1 VITNPLSSAGLFLVQ
16 TIFDFTIFIFIMRFL
31 LQLVNANF
39 YNPLSQMI
47 VKLTNWPRHIL
58 GRILPVYRRLDSS
71 TLIFLLILE
80 LAKFLLLFALQ
91 TNAMANISGVLLLA
105 VADLLSQIIN
115 VFFYTIIIGAILSW
129 VHAPQLHTLWELTQ
143 QLTNPL
149 LRPVQKILPP
159 LGGLDLSPLVVLIGL
174 KLLAILMVQ
183 PMLELGAFY
192 AL

>member
-1 VITNPLSSAGLFLVQ
+1 VINNPLSSAGLFLVQ

-47 VKLTNWPRHIL
+47 VKLSNWPRQIL
-58 GRILPVYRRLDSS
+58 GRFLPVYRRFDSA

-80 LAKFLLLFALQ
+80 MAKFLLIFALQ
-91 TNAMANISGVLLLA
+91 TSAMANISGVLLLA

-129 VHAPQLHTLWELTQ
+129 VQATQLHTLWELTQ
-143 QLTNPL
+143 QLANPL
-149 LRPVQKILPP
+149 LQPVQKILPP

>member
-1 VITNPLSSAGLFLVQ
+1 MITNPLSSAGLFLVQ